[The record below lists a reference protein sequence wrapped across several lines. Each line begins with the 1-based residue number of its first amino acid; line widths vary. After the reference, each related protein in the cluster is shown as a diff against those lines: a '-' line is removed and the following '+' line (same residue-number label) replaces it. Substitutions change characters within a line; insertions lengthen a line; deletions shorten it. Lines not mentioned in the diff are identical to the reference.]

1 VLSIILPRKALRHR
15 QSRSGALLSAFAKP
29 PDLGLLTKL
38 LALLAGLSFCELLC
52 CGSDSLSSGYVSLGS
67 DRPKIKLNRADYVPI
82 PQREASMNNCAGSH
96 MRR

>member
-1 VLSIILPRKALRHR
+1 
-15 QSRSGALLSAFAKP
+15 LLSAFAKP

-67 DRPKIKLNRADYVPI
+67 DRPKIKTLCPLLSRHPDLAEGEADARRA
-82 PQREASMNNCAGSH
+82 R
-96 MRR
+96 